1 MPFLSCLFLPFLSMP
16 LNHRFSSPCMPPS
29 PNAGY
34 DIELFA
40 EVGADLDCITS
51 GGLPLQLLWVHSLEQ
66 HLMRCVSN
74 DCDTS

>member
-1 MPFLSCLFLPFLSMP
+1 
-16 LNHRFSSPCMPPS
+16 MPPS